1 MRKLVEIRDAVGV
14 QKQNSYVFP
23 YTHAPVSHVS
33 GWHAVK
39 RTCTAANVSHP
50 ERLTATRMRHCDST
64 LYAAMHVTEP
74 VIPY

>member
-1 MRKLVEIRDAVGV
+1 MRKLVEIRDAVGLP
-14 QKQNSYVFP
+14 KQNNYVFL
-23 YTHAPVSHVS
+23 YTQTSVSHVS

-39 RTCTAANVSHP
+39 RICTAANVSHP

-64 LYAAMHVTEP
+64 SYAAMHVTEP